1 MQTVS
6 LHEAENQL
14 LELIQAANS
23 GEEVIIKADDELSVQ
38 LVPRTSPKR
47 KRQFGSA
54 RGLISM
60 APNFDE
66 PLDDFREYME

>member
-6 LHEAENQL
+6 LLEAENQL

-54 RGLISM
+54 KGLISM
-60 APNFDE
+60 EPNFDE